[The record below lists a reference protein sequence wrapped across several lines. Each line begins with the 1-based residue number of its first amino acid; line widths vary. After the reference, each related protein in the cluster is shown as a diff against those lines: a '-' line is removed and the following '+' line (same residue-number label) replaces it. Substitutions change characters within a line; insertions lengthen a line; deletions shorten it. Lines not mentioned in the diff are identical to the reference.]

1 MTVAIIPAR
10 GGSKRIPGKN
20 RRDFCGAP
28 MLSYPIKAALASG
41 CIDRVIVSTDDDAI
55 AEVAR
60 HFGAEVP
67 FMRPKDLSDD
77 YTGTTAVIRHALKW
91 LKSHGELPE
100 YACCLYATT
109 PLLQPQDLCQALLLL
124 KKSTRH
130 FVFSAARYS
139 FPIQRALLQTEDGSV
154 APYDPASIGKRSQDL
169 PETFH
174 DAGQFYWG
182 RSNSWLSGEHRMFSE
197 SASMYL
203 LPDHR
208 VQDIDTPADW
218 RRAELLYQLLHND
231 SDHEDLHPHR

>member
-1 MTVAIIPAR
+1 MNIAIIPAR

-41 CIDRVIVSTDDDAI
+41 CIERVIVSTDDHAI
-55 AEVAR
+55 ADIAR
-60 HFGAEVP
+60 QYGAEVP
-67 FMRPKDLSDD
+67 FVRPKELSDD
-77 YTGTTAVIRHALKW
+77 YTGTTAVIRHALAW
-91 LKSHGELPE
+91 LKSQNELPE

-109 PLLQPQDLCQALLLL
+109 PLLQPQDLAKALSLL
-124 KKSTRH
+124 KNSARH
-130 FVFSAARYS
+130 FVFSATRFA
-139 FPIQRALLQTEDGSV
+139 FPIQRALLQTADGGVS
-154 APYDPASIGKRSQDL
+154 PFDPVSIGKRSQDL

-182 RSNSWLSGEHRMFSE
+182 RASSWLSGEHRMFSS

-203 LPDHR
+203 LPEHR

-218 RRAELLYQLLHND
+218 HRAELLYQILQAD
-231 SDHEDLHPHR
+231 SEHEDLHPHR